1 MRLSGCGNLLKEQ
14 NLEDDVLTDC
24 PYQFTGIGYNRI
36 AVVVVSSEQIKDVID
51 CGVLGNGHNV
61 PRHDLG
67 YTNLRIIYYHA
78 QLNRSDPTNILR
90 IFAVLKIYAQPRKI
104 YLTKMSVPKNHP
116 RYQSLKIRERLV
128 EGVASGI
135 ASQVGLIAH
144 GRGEAFDYLIGE
156 RTTASAMEGARAAA
170 AMLLAAKNPVLS
182 VNGNVAALV
191 PNETIELGRILDA
204 TIEINLFY
212 RTDERV
218 RAIADHLRAHGAS
231 DLLGEH
237 PDPDAALPLAHPR
250 SLVCRDGIHAADV
263 VLVPLED
270 GDRCQTLVD
279 MRKSVIAID
288 LNPLSRTAQSATIT
302 IVDNV
307 VRAIPNMIELVQ
319 QIRDFSEDRL
329 TEIIL
334 QYDNHDALQSA
345 IAEIVERGWRS
356 ELS

>member
-1 MRLSGCGNLLKEQ
+1 
-14 NLEDDVLTDC
+14 
-24 PYQFTGIGYNRI
+24 
-36 AVVVVSSEQIKDVID
+36 
-51 CGVLGNGHNV
+51 
-61 PRHDLG
+61 
-67 YTNLRIIYYHA
+67 
-78 QLNRSDPTNILR
+78 
-90 IFAVLKIYAQPRKI
+90 
-104 YLTKMSVPKNHP
+104 MSVPKNHP

>member
-1 MRLSGCGNLLKEQ
+1 
-14 NLEDDVLTDC
+14 
-24 PYQFTGIGYNRI
+24 
-36 AVVVVSSEQIKDVID
+36 
-51 CGVLGNGHNV
+51 
-61 PRHDLG
+61 
-67 YTNLRIIYYHA
+67 
-78 QLNRSDPTNILR
+78 
-90 IFAVLKIYAQPRKI
+90 
-104 YLTKMSVPKNHP
+104 MSVSKNHP

-135 ASQVGLIAH
+135 TSQVGLIAH

-237 PDPDAALPLAHPR
+237 PDPDAALPIAHPR

-279 MRKSVIAID
+279 MGKSVIAID

-334 QYDNHDALQSA
+334 QYDNHGALQST

>member
-1 MRLSGCGNLLKEQ
+1 
-14 NLEDDVLTDC
+14 
-24 PYQFTGIGYNRI
+24 
-36 AVVVVSSEQIKDVID
+36 
-51 CGVLGNGHNV
+51 
-61 PRHDLG
+61 
-67 YTNLRIIYYHA
+67 
-78 QLNRSDPTNILR
+78 
-90 IFAVLKIYAQPRKI
+90 
-104 YLTKMSVPKNHP
+104 MSVPKNHP

-135 ASQVGLIAH
+135 TSQVGLIAH
-144 GRGEAFDYLIGE
+144 GRGEAFDYLISE

-170 AMLLAAKNPVLS
+170 AMLLAAKNPVIS

-191 PNETIELGRILDA
+191 PDETIELGRILDA

-212 RTDERV
+212 RTDDRV

-250 SLVCRDGIHAADV
+250 SMVCRDGIHAADV

-279 MRKSVIAID
+279 MGKSVIAID

-307 VRAIPNMIELVQ
+307 VRAIPNMIGLVQ
-319 QIRDFSEDRL
+319 QIKGFSEDRL
-329 TEIIL
+329 AEIIL
-334 QYDNHDALQSA
+334 RYDNHDALQSA

-356 ELS
+356 ELM